1 MAGRSYDAERDPNRR
16 VRLQASTMLLSHMS
30 SSRLSIA
37 VRRARMSDLDGLVA
51 LEEENFDGDRI
62 SRRSLRR
69 WLGQSAPERTG
80 TILIATRS
88 DGVRVGY
95 GLVQL
100 RRDSADAR
108 VYSICVSPRER
119 GSGVGRMLLEALERE
134 AKKRG
139 YAGVRLEVSGQNR
152 AAIRLYEESGYAAF
166 GTYPDYYHDGSVA
179 IRYRKSFDR
188 STARRKGGRL
198 S

>member
-1 MAGRSYDAERDPNRR
+1 MY
-16 VRLQASTMLLSHMS
+16 
-30 SSRLSIA
+30 
-37 VRRARMSDLDGLVA
+37 DLDALVA

-69 WLGQSAPERTG
+69 WLGQSAAERTG
-80 TILIATRS
+80 IILVATRS
-88 DGVRVGY
+88 DGVPVGY

-100 RRDSADAR
+100 RQASADAR

-119 GSGVGRMLLEALERE
+119 GSGVGRMLLESLERE

-139 YAGVRLEVSGQNR
+139 YAGIRLEVSRRNR
-152 AAIRLYEESGYAAF
+152 AAIRLYEGSGYATF
-166 GTYPDYYHDGSVA
+166 GMYPDYYHDGSAA
-179 IRYRKSFDR
+179 IRYRKSFHR
-188 STARRKGGRL
+188 STARMKGGHR

>member
-1 MAGRSYDAERDPNRR
+1 
-16 VRLQASTMLLSHMS
+16 MS

-37 VRRARMSDLDGLVA
+37 VRRGRMSDLDALVA
-51 LEEENFDGDRI
+51 LEEENFDGDRV

-69 WLGQSAPERTG
+69 WLRQSAPERTG

-88 DGVRVGY
+88 DGVPVGY

-100 RRDSADAR
+100 RRDSAEAR
-108 VYSICVSPRER
+108 VYSICVSPRAR
-119 GSGVGRMLLEALERE
+119 GGGVGRMLLESLERE
-134 AKKRG
+134 ARKRG
-139 YAGVRLEVSGQNR
+139 YAGIRLEVSARNR
-152 AAIRLYEESGYAAF
+152 AAIRLYEASGYVTF
-166 GTYPDYYHDGSVA
+166 GMYPDYYHDGSGA

-188 STARRKGGRL
+188 STARRKGGHL